1 MGRTDRQT
9 DRRTDR
15 HTSKLAYVLY
25 TFSTAYPP
33 SSKEHRTFYLTKDNV
48 EGYWSVALSAGTTTE
63 VVSRELLID
72 STARLDASSKN
83 CSLHK

>member
-1 MGRTDRQT
+1 MPFLPPNQQRQ
-9 DRRTDR
+9 
-15 HTSKLAYVLY
+15 
-25 TFSTAYPP
+25 STEGTHP
-33 SSKEHRTFYLTKDNV
+33 SSKEHRTFYLTKNKV